1 MFRITINFPRIAM
14 SLHSK
19 NPAIADL
26 PQILEVEKSWPEAGR
41 ASADKFIAR
50 IEKFSK
56 GFFIIYK
63 NLPSGE
69 EKAIATITT
78 MPMFYSP
85 TLVGQ
90 FTTWDKVTNHGLFND
105 CSLAGKNALYIASGV
120 IDKEH
125 RGENVFEYA
134 VLKVVKL
141 AQDLGLRYVV
151 AGAVIPGYKKY
162 SQNVGALPAWD
173 YCQMRKGS
181 KPVDPLLAMYE
192 TIHFKVPNS
201 LHVVSEYYPD
211 DASRNYAALVVR
223 DLVNDPLK

>member
-1 MFRITINFPRIAM
+1 M
-14 SLHSK
+14 SLHCK
-19 NPAIADL
+19 NAEITDL
-26 PQILEVEKSWPEAGR
+26 PKILEVEKSWPESGR

-56 GFFIIYK
+56 GFLLILK
-63 NLPSGE
+63 NLPTGE
-69 EKAIATITT
+69 EKVIATITT
-78 MPMFYSP
+78 MPLLYSP

-90 FTTWDKVTNHGLFND
+90 FTTWDKVTNHGMLDD
-105 CSLAGKNALYIASGV
+105 CSLQNKNALYIISGV
-120 IDKEH
+120 IDKDH

-134 VLKVVKL
+134 VLKIVKL
-141 AQDLGLRYVV
+141 AQDLGLRYVI

-162 SQNVGALPAWD
+162 CQNIGTLPAWD
-173 YCQMRKGS
+173 YCQLRKGS

-192 TIHFKVPNS
+192 SIQFKVPNS

-223 DLVNDPLK
+223 DLVNDPLI

>member
-1 MFRITINFPRIAM
+1 M
-14 SLHSK
+14 SLHCK
-19 NPAIADL
+19 NAEIADL
-26 PQILEVEKSWPEAGR
+26 PKILEVEKSWPESGR

-56 GFFIIYK
+56 GFLLILK
-63 NLPSGE
+63 NLPTGE
-69 EKAIATITT
+69 EKVIATITT
-78 MPMFYSP
+78 MPLLYSP

-90 FTTWDKVTNHGLFND
+90 FTTWDKVTNYGMLDD
-105 CSLAGKNALYIASGV
+105 CSLQNKNALYIISGV
-120 IDKEH
+120 IDKDH

-134 VLKVVKL
+134 VLKIVKL
-141 AQDLGLRYVV
+141 AQDLGLRYII

-162 SQNVGALPAWD
+162 CQNVGTLPAWD
-173 YCQMRKGS
+173 YCQLRKGS

-192 TIHFKVPNS
+192 SIQFKVPNS

-223 DLVNDPLK
+223 DLVNDPLI

>member
-1 MFRITINFPRIAM
+1 MVPVTVEMFSIVM
-14 SLHSK
+14 SLNCK
-19 NPAIADL
+19 NAEITDL
-26 PQILEVEKSWPEAGR
+26 PKILEVEKSWPEAGR

-56 GFFIIYK
+56 GFFLILK

-69 EKAIATITT
+69 EKVIATITT
-78 MPMFYSP
+78 MPLLYSP

-90 FTTWDKVTNHGLFND
+90 FTTWDKVTHHGMLDD
-105 CSLAGKNALYIASGV
+105 CSLQNKNALYIISGV
-120 IDKEH
+120 IDKDH

-141 AQDLGLRYVV
+141 AQDLGLRYVI

-162 SQNVGALPAWD
+162 CQSAGILPAWD
-173 YCQMRKGS
+173 YCQLRKGS

-192 TIHFKVPNS
+192 SIQFKVPNS
-201 LHVVSEYYPD
+201 LHVVAEYYPD

-223 DLVNDPLK
+223 DLVSDPLT